1 MVFETGYREFVI
13 QHPYM
18 ITVDGDAKYHIS
30 YFFVR
35 PWWGNLDWGCTNKF
49 VEEPNRFGRRCKRF
63 GNRTD
68 WVCGQNEICNQ
79 CGVLPF
85 ASMRTVNMICM
96 GHYTELE
103 ISRGKALE
111 PATTESTT

>member
-49 VEEPNRFGRRCKRF
+49 VEEPKRF
-63 GNRTD
+63 GGRCPNRTN

-96 GHYTELE
+96 GSFAEFE
-103 ISRGKALE
+103 ISNNKTLE
-111 PATTESTT
+111 PANTELTT